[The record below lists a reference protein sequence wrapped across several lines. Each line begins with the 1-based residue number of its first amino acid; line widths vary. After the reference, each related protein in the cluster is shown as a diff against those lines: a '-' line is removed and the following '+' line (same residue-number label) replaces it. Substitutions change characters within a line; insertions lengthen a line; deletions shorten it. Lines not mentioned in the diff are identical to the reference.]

1 MKELSLSQQY
11 AVIALDGQE
20 SLHPSVSKSAVIRG
34 IAAAKVLEEVVDTD
48 EECRITDFVS
58 KLNEAVE
65 LAKSLNID
73 LEKLQDDAN
82 SLDTM
87 HKIQADIDE
96 AYSNHINGTPS
107 TIINGKPHVGMKP
120 YSEFKKWLKD
130 EGATEK

>member
-1 MKELSLSQQY
+1 MKACNKVYSRIIFGLMMLCFCGVFFAQNT
-11 AVIALDGQE
+11 E
-20 SLHPSVSKSAVIRG
+20 SA
-34 IAAAKVLEEVVDTD
+34 T
-48 EECRITDFVS
+48 TTN
-58 KLNEAVE
+58 NEKEILE
-65 LAKSLNID
+65 LAKSLNLD